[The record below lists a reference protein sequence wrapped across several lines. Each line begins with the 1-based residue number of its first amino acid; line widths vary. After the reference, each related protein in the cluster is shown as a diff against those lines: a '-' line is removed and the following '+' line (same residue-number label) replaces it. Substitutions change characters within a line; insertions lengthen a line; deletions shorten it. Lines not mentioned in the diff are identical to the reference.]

1 MLLISGSKIL
11 PTTPRFYH
19 SPLRRAMKQQSERLE
34 IPNPKFQAPN
44 KRQLSISKPRE
55 SFIGGLRAIEIWDL
69 WFAWSLGN
77 LGFSRLGIYGK
88 RSKMKGMPAVAT
100 APTIRREIADDHVC
114 VLTFDRPNSG
124 ANIFDAATLDE
135 LNEHLDVI
143 EKDAALRG
151 LIIASAKKSIFVAG
165 ADLKTL
171 LQAAKTGEIRGF
183 IERGQQVFNRLAD
196 LRIPTV
202 AAIHGASAG
211 GGFEVALACDY
222 RVASDDPATRIGL
235 PETTLGL
242 LPAWGGCTRL
252 PRLIGAARAAEVI
265 LKGKLYSA
273 QEALTVGLVDE
284 IAPRD
289 QLVDHAREKLRAG
302 KRKLDGGAPARPD
315 SQEIRPPKP
324 SGNPAPE
331 RAYEI
336 ITKTLSIS
344 PEQSLRLELDG
355 IVDLGKSEAAQNL
368 IRNFFLAEKYKKGTS
383 RTPPGKIV
391 HAAVIGA
398 GVMGSG
404 IAQWLSSRG
413 VTVILR
419 DIAREQIE
427 HGLAN
432 IEKIYADA
440 VKRGLMTEEK
450 ARQGRARICGST
462 APMELRDVQF
472 VIEAAS
478 EKLTVKKEVFRE
490 LAMEAGPKTI
500 IATNTSALPVS
511 ELADVTVA
519 PERVIGLHFFN
530 PVSRMKLVE
539 AVVARETSD
548 ETRDRSLAF
557 VRQIGKVPVIVRD
570 SPGFL
575 VNRVLFPYLLDAAE
589 LFESG
594 LDAERI
600 DGALVQWG
608 MPMGPLRLID
618 EIGVDISVDIAQ
630 TLQKT
635 YGQRDHVPTILLW
648 LRDQQMLGRK
658 TAAGFYKYQ
667 GKTQSVNERLT
678 QWRRGLHGEPEGPE
692 GPNIPPDWHRDPR
705 LQMNEEQLVH
715 RVILLMVNE
724 AARCVEEKLV
734 DSPEDADYGMI
745 LGTGFAPFRGGP
757 LRFAQHFG
765 LKNTVNELER
775 LARTE
780 EKFTP
785 CEILKE
791 HARDGTK
798 FYED

>member
-1 MLLISGSKIL
+1 
-11 PTTPRFYH
+11 
-19 SPLRRAMKQQSERLE
+19 MK
-34 IPNPKFQAPN
+34 A
-44 KRQLSISKPRE
+44 
-55 SFIGGLRAIEIWDL
+55 
-69 WFAWSLGN
+69 
-77 LGFSRLGIYGK
+77 
-88 RSKMKGMPAVAT
+88 MPAVVT
-100 APTIRREIADDHVC
+100 APMIRRETGDDHIC
-114 VLTFDRPNSG
+114 LLMFDRPDSG
-124 ANIFDAATLDE
+124 ANIFDAATLNE
-135 LNEHLDVI
+135 LNEHLDAV
-143 EKDAALRG
+143 EKDASLRG

-171 LQAAKTGEIRGF
+171 LQAAKTGEMRGF

-196 LRIPTV
+196 LRIATV

-211 GGFEVALACDY
+211 GGYEVALACDY
-222 RVASDDPATRIGL
+222 RVASDHPATRIGL
-235 PETTLGL
+235 PEITLGL

-252 PRLIGAARAAEVI
+252 PRLIGAEKAADVI
-265 LKGKLYSA
+265 LKAKLYYA
-273 QEALTVGLVDE
+273 KEALKVGLVDE
-284 IAPRD
+284 IEPRD
-289 QLVDHAREKLRAG
+289 QLLDRAREKVRAG
-302 KRKLDGGAPARPD
+302 KRKIDSRAPATPS
-315 SQEIRPPKP
+315 SQELRPPKQ

-336 ITKTLSIS
+336 INKTLSIS
-344 PEQSLRLELDG
+344 PAESLRLELDG
-355 IVDLGKSEAAQNL
+355 IVELGKTESTQNL

-383 RTPPGKIV
+383 RTPPEKIV

-419 DIAREQIE
+419 DVAREQIDR
-427 HGLAN
+427 GLAN
-432 IEKIYADA
+432 VEKIYRDA
-440 VKRGLMTEEK
+440 VKRGLMSEEK
-450 ARQGRARICGST
+450 AKQGRARICGST

-472 VIEAAS
+472 VIEATS
-478 EKLTVKKEVFRE
+478 EKMEIKKEVFRE

-511 ELADVTVA
+511 ELADVTVS
-519 PERVIGLHFFN
+519 PEHVIGLHFFN

-539 AVVARETSD
+539 VVVAKQTSD

-594 LDAERI
+594 VDAERI
-600 DGALVQWG
+600 DRALVKWG

-618 EIGVDISVDIAQ
+618 EIGVDITIDIGN
-630 TLQKT
+630 TLERA
-635 YGQRDHVPTILLW
+635 YGQRDHVPTVLLW

-658 TAAGFYKYQ
+658 TGAGFYKYA
-667 GKTQSVNERLT
+667 GKTQTPNDSLVK
-678 QWRRGLHGEPEGPE
+678 WRRGLHGEPEGAE
-692 GPNIPPDWHRDPR
+692 GPNIPPDRHGDPR
-705 LQMNEEQLVH
+705 LRSNEEELTH
-715 RVILLMVNE
+715 RLIVLMVNE
-724 AARCVEEKLV
+724 AARCVEEGVV
-734 DSPEDADYGMI
+734 DSPEDTDYGMI

-757 LRFAQHFG
+757 LRFAEHFG
-765 LKNTVNELER
+765 LKRTVEELQR

-780 EKFTP
+780 EKFIP
-785 CEILKE
+785 CEILKK

-798 FYED
+798 FYEK

>member
-1 MLLISGSKIL
+1 MKIM
-11 PTTPRFYH
+11 PT
-19 SPLRRAMKQQSERLE
+19 
-34 IPNPKFQAPN
+34 
-44 KRQLSISKPRE
+44 
-55 SFIGGLRAIEIWDL
+55 
-69 WFAWSLGN
+69 
-77 LGFSRLGIYGK
+77 
-88 RSKMKGMPAVAT
+88 VAT
-100 APTIRREIADDHVC
+100 APMIRRETGDDHIC
-114 VLTFDRPNSG
+114 LLTFDRPSSG
-124 ANIFDAATLDE
+124 ANIFDDATLDE
-135 LNEHLDVI
+135 LNEHLHAV
-143 EKDAALRG
+143 EKDASLSG

-171 LQAAKTGEIRGF
+171 LEAAKTGEMRGF

-196 LRIPTV
+196 LKFPTV

-211 GGFEVALACDY
+211 GGYEVALACDY

-235 PETTLGL
+235 PETSLGL

-252 PRLIGAARAAEVI
+252 PRLIGAEKAAEVI

-273 QEALTVGLVDE
+273 QEALKVGLVDE
-284 IAPRD
+284 IAPPD
-289 QLVDHAREKLRAG
+289 QFLDRAREKLRAG
-302 KRKLDGGAPARPD
+302 KRKMEGGAPSTPG
-315 SQEIRPPKP
+315 SQELAPPKQR
-324 SGNPAPE
+324 GNPAPE

-336 ITKTLSIS
+336 INKTLSIS
-344 PEQSLRLELDG
+344 PDESLRLELEG
-355 IVDLGKSEAAQNL
+355 IAELGKTESTQNL

-383 RTPPGKIV
+383 RTPPEKIV

-419 DIAREQIE
+419 DVARELIDR
-427 HGLAN
+427 GLAN
-432 IEKIYADA
+432 VEKIYGDA

-450 ARQGRARICGST
+450 AKQGRARICGST

-472 VIEAAS
+472 VIEATS
-478 EKLTVKKEVFRE
+478 EKMEIKKEVFRE

-500 IATNTSALPVS
+500 VATNTSALPVS
-511 ELADVTVA
+511 ELADVTVS
-519 PERVIGLHFFN
+519 PEHVIGLHFFN

-539 AVVARETSD
+539 VVVAKQTSD

-557 VRQIGKVPVIVRD
+557 VRQVGKVPVIVRD

-594 LDAERI
+594 VDAERI
-600 DGALVQWG
+600 DRALVEWG

-618 EIGVDISVDIAQ
+618 EIGVDITIDIGK
-630 TLQKT
+630 TLEKA
-635 YGQRDHVPTILLW
+635 YGQRDHVAAVLLW

-658 TAAGFYKYQ
+658 TGAGFYKYE
-667 GKTQSVNERLT
+667 GKKQTPNDSLAQWLRADVVAGGGGPGKDERSATTQLASPPAATAEELTHRL
-678 QWRRGLHGEPEGPE
+678 
-692 GPNIPPDWHRDPR
+692 IF
-705 LQMNEEQLVH
+705 
-715 RVILLMVNE
+715 LMVNE
-724 AARCVEEKLV
+724 AARCVEERVV

-757 LRFAQHFG
+757 LRFAEHFG
-765 LKNTVNELER
+765 LKRTVEELER

-785 CEILKE
+785 CEILKK

-798 FYED
+798 FYEE